1 MSTTQAV
8 NEQRSTKSQLQ
19 SSALVQMS
27 GAGTG
32 MESASTMAGMHGMMA
47 QGNDAVRGAYGGLPG
62 ILQLSSHGQKG
73 KSGGTGPLTTIQM
86 DGKGGKS
93 DDDAPAAA
101 QMDGK
106 GGKSDDDAP
115 AAAQMDGKG
124 GKSDDDARAAAAAS
138 VDPGPQLDF
147 IAQASKNSDWAE
159 LLTRLAK
166 PENAALNNDAFKLK
180 CAKYVVAMGSGDAA
194 QIQAAGEVVTSD
206 MQKSGAFALPDG
218 KGHFWSGTKDN
229 AKEAAGAEGGK
240 VLETTTAG
248 ALFDGLGFGVEKKDW
263 FAKLGPLWNSLS
275 RNYAKGVSG
284 NVKIHQYVGLCK
296 GNIFDTVEYPVLQDL
311 IKDGIVSD
319 MTFMIYYNSGPVD
332 KAVRKHH
339 TTLDKQKDISKLTQ
353 YERGKEPN
361 GGYPPDKK
369 PGDTW

>member
-8 NEQRSTKSQLQ
+8 NEQRSTESQLQ
-19 SSALVQMS
+19 SSAPVQMS

-93 DDDAPAAA
+93 DQDAP
-101 QMDGK
+101 
-106 GGKSDDDAP
+106 
-115 AAAQMDGKG
+115 
-124 GKSDDDARAAAAAS
+124 AAAAAS

-147 IAQASKNSDWAE
+147 IAQASKNPDWAQ

-206 MQKSGAFALPDG
+206 MQKSGAFASPEG